1 MSKKVV
7 IIGGGIGGLATA
19 ALLAKAG
26 LDVTVL
32 EKRTIVGGRA
42 GLHRA
47 KGFTFDTGP
56 SWLLMPEIFEHFYQL
71 IGKDFQS
78 ELDLRQLTP
87 AYRIFFEEDPKN
99 HLDIT
104 GNEEQDR
111 RTFET
116 IEPGSAEKLS
126 AYINR
131 AETTYTIATESF
143 LYTNFT
149 NYTKFM
155 NIKTI
160 GTLPT
165 MIAMSIRSIDSYVS
179 NYVKDSR
186 LKKILEY
193 PMVFLGTSPYKAPAL
208 YHLMS
213 YLDFRQ
219 GVYYPY
225 GGMYKIIESI
235 ESIARSLGAT
245 IQTGV
250 SVKKILVH
258 NSAVAGVRCTDG
270 TEIEADI
277 VVSNADL
284 HFTETALLDKAY
296 QTYPSDYWKKKMPSP
311 GAILM
316 YLGIKGSL
324 PQLTHHNLI
333 FTEDWQTNFSR
344 IFDTLEYP
352 HPASM
357 YICKPTATDKTVAP
371 KDHENIFVLVPVPA
385 STELT
390 KREID
395 EHTEAYI
402 NQIVEMTGISDL
414 RERIVYKK
422 VVDPLDFADDL
433 NAWRGSALGLA
444 HPLLQSALWRPRNKS
459 KKVSGLYYVGGNTLP
474 GIGLPMCLIGSELI
488 YKHLANDSSITPVSE
503 IKNLSKGGRA

>member
-26 LDVTVL
+26 LNVTIL
-32 EKRTIVGGRA
+32 EKQGIVGGRA
-42 GLHRA
+42 GLHIA

-56 SWLLMPEIFEHFYQL
+56 SWLLMPEIFEHFYRL
-71 IGKDFQS
+71 VGKDMQS
-78 ELDLRQLTP
+78 ELDLRRLTP
-87 AYRIFFEEDPKN
+87 AYRIFFEEDLKN
-99 HLDIT
+99 PLDIT

-111 RTFET
+111 KTFET
-116 IEPGSAEKLS
+116 IEPGSGEKLG

-131 AETTYTIATESF
+131 AEATYTIATESF

-149 NYTKFM
+149 NYMKFLK
-155 NIKTI
+155 IKTAR
-160 GTLPT
+160 TLPT
-165 MIAMSIRSIDSYVS
+165 MINMSIRSIDSYVS
-179 NYVKDSR
+179 NYVKDAR

-235 ESIARSLGAT
+235 ESIARSLDVK
-245 IQTGV
+245 IQTNV
-250 SVKKILVH
+250 SVEKILATSSKVT
-258 NSAVAGVRCTDG
+258 GVRCADG
-270 TEIEADI
+270 TEMNADI
-277 VVSNADL
+277 VISNADL
-284 HFTETALLDKAY
+284 HFTETALLDPEY
-296 QTYPSDYWKKKMPSP
+296 QTYPAKYWRKKMPSP
-311 GAILM
+311 GAVLM

-324 PQLTHHNLI
+324 PELTHHNLL
-333 FTEDWQTNFSR
+333 FTEDWKTNFGK
-344 IFDTLEYP
+344 IFDLQEYP

-371 KDHENIFVLVPVPA
+371 KNHENIFVLVPVA
-385 STELT
+385 ATTEMT
-390 KREID
+390 KDEIGK
-395 EHTEAYI
+395 HTESYI
-402 NQIVEMTGISDL
+402 DQIIAMTGISDL

-422 VVDPLDFADDL
+422 IVDPIDFANDL

-459 KKVSGLYYVGGNTLP
+459 KKVTGLYYVGGNTLP

-488 YKHLANDSSITPVSE
+488 YKHLANDTSITPVLE
-503 IKNLSKGGRA
+503 IRDLSQEANL